1 MTLEI
6 ALVLTI
12 LLVALVLFISERL
25 RMDLVALL
33 VLSTL
38 ALTGLVDPAG
48 AIAGFSN
55 PAVIAVWA
63 MFILSEG
70 LTRTGIANI
79 LGRYLLR
86 IAGPNEL
93 RMIVVIMLTGGG
105 LSAFMN
111 NIGVAALMLPVVMDL
126 ARRTRIAPSRL
137 LMPMAFST
145 LLGGLTTQVGTPPNL
160 LVSGALED
168 AGFEPFG
175 LFDFTP
181 VGGVA
186 LLAGTLF
193 IALVGRALLPKI
205 KPEQD
210 SRRRSQRNL
219 RTQYG
224 LQARTFNIQIPK
236 DSVLIGR
243 TLGQSRIGSATGLI
257 VLALVRGGRTETLP
271 SRQTVLR
278 AGDRLLVQGR
288 LDRFNDFRRWS
299 ELVIEREAPVLQA
312 LMSEQV
318 ELLEVTVA
326 EGSSLASELL
336 HHYEFRRRY
345 NANVLAIRRRDLVR
359 RVNLSYVPLRA
370 GDVLLIQCATE
381 NLQALRNSTDFVD
394 PREVSEDELRDVY
407 RLQER
412 VFVARVPQDSQLAG
426 DTLSRSR
433 LGDAFDFRMLA
444 LFREGEL
451 VIMPD
456 PDQALR
462 GGDLLLI
469 QGRPDDVDVLRGLQ
483 ELNAEET
490 NVPVIGEFQ
499 SDRLAMMEATLDPR
513 STLVGKPVQD
523 TNFRDRYGLE
533 LVGIWRNGTV
543 IRSNL
548 DQLKLTLGDA
558 LLVLGPKQR
567 LQMLEQDADFLV
579 LTSTGGTIDAR
590 RAPLAASIMAAV
602 VAMTLSGWMPIYIAA
617 VTGASLMV
625 LTGCLKMEEAY
636 RAIEW
641 RAIFLIAGMLPLGA
655 AMQQTGADAYL
666 GELLMEALGDLG
678 PWPVIGGLYIATSL
692 GTLVMPVPALVVLM
706 SPIVLS
712 VSAALGI
719 EPYTG
724 MMAVAMAAASFMS
737 PISHPANVLV
747 MGPGGYRFRDY
758 IKLGVPVAI
767 VVMIATFTVLPVF
780 WPLTP
785 VD

>member
-12 LLVALVLFISERL
+12 LLVALVLFVSERL

-33 VLSTL
+33 VLATL

-48 AIAGFSN
+48 AVAGFSN

-86 IAGPNEL
+86 LAGPNEF
-93 RMIVVIMLTGGG
+93 RMVVVIMLTGGG

-126 ARRTRIAPSRL
+126 SRRTRIPPSRL

-193 IALVGRALLPKI
+193 VALVGRLLLPKI
-205 KPEQD
+205 KPDPE

-236 DSVLIGR
+236 DSVLVGR
-243 TLGQSRIGSATGLI
+243 TLGQSRIGSAAGLI

-318 ELLEVTVA
+318 ELVEVTVA
-326 EGSSLASELL
+326 EGSALAEELL
-336 HHYEFRRRY
+336 HHSEFRRRY

-359 RVNLSYVPLRA
+359 RVNLSYVPLRP

-381 NLQALRNSTDFVD
+381 TLQQLRGSPDFSD
-394 PREVSEDELRDVY
+394 TREVSEEELRDVY

-412 VFVARVPQDSQLAG
+412 VFVARVPQDSELAG
-426 DTLSRSR
+426 DTLARSR

-456 PDQALR
+456 PDQPMR

-469 QGRPDDVDVLRGLQ
+469 QGRPGDVEILRGLQ
-483 ELNAEET
+483 GLDAEQT
-490 NVPVIGEFQ
+490 TVPVLGEFQ
-499 SDRLAMMEATLDPR
+499 SDRLAMLETTLEPR
-513 STLVGKPVQD
+513 SSLVGKPVQD
-523 TNFRDRYGLE
+523 VNFRDRYGLE
-533 LVGIWRNGTV
+533 LVGIWRNGV
-543 IRSNL
+543 AIRSNL
-548 DQLKLTLGDA
+548 DQLRLQLGDA
-558 LLVLGPKQR
+558 LLLLGPRQR
-567 LQMLEQDADFLV
+567 LQMLERDADFLV
-579 LTSTGGTIDAR
+579 LTATGGTIDAR
-590 RAPLAASIMAAV
+590 RAPLAAGIMLTV

-617 VTGASLMV
+617 VTGAALMV
-625 LTGCLKMEEAY
+625 LTGCLRMEEAY

-641 RAIFLIAGMLPLGA
+641 RAIFLIAGMLPLGV
-655 AMQQTGADAYL
+655 AMQQTGADIYL
-666 GELLMEALGDLG
+666 GELLLKALGGLG
-678 PWPVIGGLYIATSL
+678 PWPVIGGLYVATAV

-719 EPYTG
+719 SPYPG

-747 MGPGGYRFRDY
+747 MGPGGYRFIDY
-758 IKLGVPVAI
+758 IKMGVPVAL
-767 VVMIATFTVLPVF
+767 VVMAATFLVLPIF

-785 VD
+785 A